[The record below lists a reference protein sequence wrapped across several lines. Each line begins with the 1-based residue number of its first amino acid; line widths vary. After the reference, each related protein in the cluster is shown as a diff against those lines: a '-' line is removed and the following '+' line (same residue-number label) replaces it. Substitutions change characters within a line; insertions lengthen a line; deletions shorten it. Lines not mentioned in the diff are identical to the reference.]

1 MFSKKRLRQRAG
13 AGPPE
18 LPTAGAGAGG
28 GGAGGG
34 GGDGGGLEGRPL
46 GAATTQTGELEDF
59 GEGLDQAW

>member
-18 LPTAGAGAGG
+18 LPTAGAGA
-28 GGAGGG
+28 AGGG
-34 GGDGGGLEGRPL
+34 GGGGGLEGRPL

-59 GEGLDQAW
+59 GEGVDQAW

>member
-18 LPTAGAGAGG
+18 LPTAGAGAGA
-28 GGAGGG
+28 GAGGG
-34 GGDGGGLEGRPL
+34 GGGGGGLEGRPL